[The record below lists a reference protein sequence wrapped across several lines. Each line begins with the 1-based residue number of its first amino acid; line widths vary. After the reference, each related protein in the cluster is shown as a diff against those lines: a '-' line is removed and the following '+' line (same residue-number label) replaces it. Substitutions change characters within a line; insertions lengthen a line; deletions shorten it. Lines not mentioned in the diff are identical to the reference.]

1 MKCQEDAVG
10 EEIKS
15 AVEKDQE
22 IIVRIETKDIAF
34 FHVQF
39 IFALSGDC
47 VGGL

>member
-1 MKCQEDAVG
+1 MKCPEDAVG

-22 IIVRIETKDIAF
+22 IIVRIKTKCIAF

-39 IFALSGDC
+39 MFAFSGDR

>member
-1 MKCQEDAVG
+1 MKCPEDAVG

-22 IIVRIETKDIAF
+22 IIVRIETKYIAF

-39 IFALSGDC
+39 IFALR
-47 VGGL
+47 